1 MSYAE
6 RGPLTDEF
14 LEIFRTLWYDDH
26 PEHHGKHYDFDGIQF
41 YPKPVQNPLPI
52 WVGGATRAALR
63 RTAKYGDCWHPSRQ
77 TPEFVASQLPYLHRR
92 IEREGRKV
100 EDVTVSLKRAV
111 HFTDIGLP
119 EAGGERTGRA
129 LVCSTQ
135 GVVDDLHAC
144 HEIGIH
150 QLTYDFRVDE
160 IPDCIRVM
168 ERLAEAVLPVAERL
182 G

>member
-1 MSYAE
+1 M
-6 RGPLTDEF
+6 
-14 LEIFRTLWYDDH
+14 
-26 PEHHGKHYDFDGIQF
+26 
-41 YPKPVQNPLPI
+41 
-52 WVGGATRAALR
+52 
-63 RTAKYGDCWHPSRQ
+63 
-77 TPEFVASQLPYLHRR
+77 
-92 IEREGRKV
+92 

-119 EAGGERTGRA
+119 EAGGERTGGA

-135 GVVDDLHAC
+135 EVIDDLHAC

-168 ERLAEAVLPVAERL
+168 ERLAEAVLPVAARL
-182 G
+182 